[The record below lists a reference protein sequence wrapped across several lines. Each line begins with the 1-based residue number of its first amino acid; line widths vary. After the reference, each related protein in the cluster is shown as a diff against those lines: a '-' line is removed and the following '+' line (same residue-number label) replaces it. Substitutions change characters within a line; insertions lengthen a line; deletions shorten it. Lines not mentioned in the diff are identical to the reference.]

1 MTKIFFTNFRIF
13 LEIWSKF
20 IFENCPSYEKTNKII
35 CIKNEDFFLARNRFF
50 WISYLRKANELS
62 TTIVVLPGSAAA
74 HPNYTYCVFWFRD
87 FFDNFLGLIKNK
99 LYLKNNLQLFNPIS
113 ACFRNICWSYKNMA
127 SMYDE
132 HDLLCPCR
140 WKYYNPIFN
149 PQPKRKAKTRT
160 QQLWIFRIFQNRLII
175 SEPRK
180 TTCEL
185 TDTCSIHKVS
195 SINLKKIY
203 VQ

>member
-74 HPNYTYCVFWFRD
+74 HPSYTYCVFWFRD

-99 LYLKNNLQLFNPIS
+99 LYLKIISNYSILYQRASETFAGPTKTWQVCMMSMIYFVLAVGNTTTLFLTLNQ
-113 ACFRNICWSYKNMA
+113 K
-127 SMYDE
+127 E
-132 HDLLCPCR
+132 
-140 WKYYNPIFN
+140 
-149 PQPKRKAKTRT
+149 KRKRARSNCGSSESSKT
-160 QQLWIFRIFQNRLII
+160 
-175 SEPRK
+175 
-180 TTCEL
+180 
-185 TDTCSIHKVS
+185 D
-195 SINLKKIY
+195 
-203 VQ
+203 